1 MALATQRV
9 VKVQAEI
16 QKVTYQ
22 PGNEALKVEL
32 SVINTPDN
40 VQSLTKIAETVII
53 QGTPLPEQT
62 IISDEQ

>member
-40 VQSLTKIAETVII
+40 VQALTKMAESVVI
-53 QGTPLPEQT
+53 QGVPLPEQT
-62 IISDEQ
+62 TIGNEG